1 MQRVVL
7 QGKDQLASE
16 KAVIARKLA
25 EMHYR
30 ADAGL
35 QKVIRLT
42 GEAETEVQ
50 PSEPI
55 KLLEVNEH
63 TVPAGVMPVSF
74 GPNPVGGIPYPT
86 TIVEVTPEEFAQI
99 QSDELKLPKGWLLA
113 EELPKPAEDTG
124 A

>member
-63 TVPAGVMPVSF
+63 MVPAGVMPVSF